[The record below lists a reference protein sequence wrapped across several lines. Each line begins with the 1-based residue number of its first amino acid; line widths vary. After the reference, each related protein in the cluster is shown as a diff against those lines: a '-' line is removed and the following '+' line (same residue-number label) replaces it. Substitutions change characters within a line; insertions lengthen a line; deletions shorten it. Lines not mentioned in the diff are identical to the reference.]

1 MGISLMGMVFL
12 GRRVSLRYI
21 IEILTLRKCSTW
33 NTAQFRHQRRDTTVT
48 LAPHGP
54 KVTLYLG
61 DYAFADPGLCP
72 RAVRMQAMQ
81 LPSTNRP
88 ALAGQ
93 HFQVA
98 VIGGG
103 IMGVAIARECARAGK
118 RTLLVDQHDFA
129 SGTTS
134 RSSRMLSGLRPLEQG
149 ELAFARES
157 LRERERLLHD
167 RSHLARPAH
176 FLLAL
181 HPKSGRGALSARTGL
196 WLYRRMSGQAADA
209 SGFEMERK
217 KLERALD
224 GGQRWSIFD
233 YEDAQC
239 EFPERLVAEWLL
251 EAIAAGAVARNHTQV
266 IAVDVA
272 HGRARGLLLRDWT
285 RNIEEK
291 VEATWVINAS
301 GPWVDRVCQRS
312 SVKMRRPMV
321 SGVRGSH
328 IVLPQFPGAPSTAV
342 YTEAVD
348 GRPLYVIPWNE
359 QILVGATHVA
369 DTSDPGKVYP
379 VDDEVDYLL
388 RSLVAILP
396 KARVSAN
403 DIRHAFAGIRA
414 LPFAAKDQVHST
426 GKQHQLH
433 DHEQDGVKRLISVVG
448 GNLATAASVARDC
461 ARKIGIRAAEPKA
474 AAPADG
480 GALALLFDEYVAE
493 IANAGGLGEE
503 AARAIAE
510 WHGPRAMDI
519 ARRART
525 SFEMRTPLC
534 PHSPH
539 VVAEAVE
546 AYRNE
551 CAVTLGDVLLRRV
564 PVALGPCWS
573 ETCSREAALRIAAV
587 MGWNEEET
595 AGHLEGLE
603 TERSAFLRAPRVNV
617 RMATAAD

>member
-1 MGISLMGMVFL
+1 
-12 GRRVSLRYI
+12 
-21 IEILTLRKCSTW
+21 
-33 NTAQFRHQRRDTTVT
+33 
-48 LAPHGP
+48 
-54 KVTLYLG
+54 
-61 DYAFADPGLCP
+61 
-72 RAVRMQAMQ
+72 MQ

-103 IMGVAIARECARAGK
+103 IMGVALARECARAGK
-118 RTLLVDQHDFA
+118 RTLLVEQHDFA

-134 RSSRMLSGLRPLEQG
+134 RSSRLLSGLRPLEQG

-157 LRERERLLHD
+157 LRERATLLRE

-181 HPKSGRGALSARTGL
+181 NPQSARSALSARTAL
-196 WLYRRMSGQAADA
+196 WLYRRMAGQAADS

-224 GGQRWSIFD
+224 AGQRWSIFD

-266 IAVDVA
+266 MAVDVA

-285 RNIEEK
+285 RNTEEK
-291 VEATWVINAS
+291 IEATWVINAS

-312 SVKMRRPMV
+312 SVKTRRPMV

-342 YTEAVD
+342 YSEAVD

-359 QILVGATHVA
+359 QILVGATHVP
-369 DTSDPGKVYP
+369 DSSDPSKVHP
-379 VDDEVDYLL
+379 VADEVDYLL
-388 RSLVAILP
+388 RSLVAIFA

-414 LPFAAKDQVHST
+414 LPFSAKDQGDTT
-426 GKQHQLH
+426 GKQHYLH
-433 DHEQDGVKRLISVVG
+433 DHEKDGVKRLISVVG

-461 ARKIGIRAAEPKA
+461 ARQIGIRAVEPKA

-480 GALALLFDEYVAE
+480 GTLALLMDEYVAE

-503 AARAIAE
+503 ASRAMAE
-510 WHGPRAMDI
+510 WHGPRAMEI
-519 ARRART
+519 ARQART

-534 PHSPH
+534 PHSQH
-539 VVAEAVE
+539 IVAEAVE

-573 ETCSREAALRIAAV
+573 ETCSREAALRVAAV

-595 AGHLEGLE
+595 GSHLEALE
-603 TERSAFLRAPRVNV
+603 MERAAFLRKPRANA